1 MGVAWLG
8 LTVEE
13 FFTMRIG
20 HFFSALQYYNEGKNR
35 EIKVFA
41 SLMRRQTVDLLNIQ
55 IKKSERMKPEQL
67 WKFPWEDEEEV
78 EVEKMTDEQIKEYH
92 ERIIKELG

>member
-13 FFTMRIG
+13 FFLMRIG

-35 EIKVFA
+35 EVKVLA
-41 SLMRRQTVDLLNIQ
+41 SLIRRQTTDLINIQ
-55 IKKSERMKPEQL
+55 LKKSDRLKPEQL
-67 WKFPWEDEEEV
+67 WKFPWEDEEEA
-78 EVEKMTDEQIKEYH
+78 ETEKMTDEQIREMN